1 MQTFSISGERCIGKS
16 KQGDDMQEKSL
27 RQKLMVIIST
37 IFVLP
42 SLVLCYIFYEQQVS
56 LSPANIALFFLI
68 ILLAII
74 GIMLIRYIF
83 DAVATTADFLKKAT
97 AGGEKLSLDLHQ
109 EAAELNEISSSFNRM
124 IDRFEK
130 TTESLHQTK
139 EALHASEE
147 KYRNILEQIEEG
159 YYEVDLAGNFTFFN
173 NRVSQILGYSAEELK
188 SMNNRRYMDKENSKK
203 VFHNYNEVY
212 RTGLPKNNLDA
223 ELIKKNGKK
232 MYAGISITLI
242 RDSSGQ
248 PIGFRGII
256 HDITERKQTEET
268 IRQLAYH
275 DSLTGLPNRKL
286 FADRW
291 GIALAQSQRNK
302 QKVGIAMLDLDNFKK
317 VNDTLGHDVGDLLL
331 QAAAKRLSAALR
343 RGDTVARFGGDEY
356 VLIIPDLKVVE
367 DTIPV
372 AQKIVESFR
381 KPFLID
387 TQQLFVTTS
396 IGIAVY
402 PNDGTDGDILLK
414 NADKAMYQAKQTGR
428 NRYKLYTEV

>member
-1 MQTFSISGERCIGKS
+1 
-16 KQGDDMQEKSL
+16 MQEKSL
-27 RQKLMVIIST
+27 RQKLMMIIST

-42 SLVLCYIFYEQQVS
+42 SLVLCYIFYEQQVT
-56 LSPANIALFFLI
+56 LSPGNIALFFLI
-68 ILLAII
+68 IILAII

-83 DAVATTADFLKKAT
+83 DAVSTTADFLKKAT
-97 AGGEKLSLDLHQ
+97 EGGEKLSLDLHQ

-139 EALHASEE
+139 EALYASEE

-188 SMNNRRYMDKENSKK
+188 SMNNRQYMDKENSKK
-203 VFHNYNEVY
+203 VFLDYNDVF

-242 RDSSGQ
+242 KDSSGQ

-256 HDITERKQTEET
+256 HDITERRQAEEK

-286 FADRW
+286 FSDRW
-291 GIALAQSQRNK
+291 SIALAQSQRNQ

-343 RGDTVARFGGDEY
+343 KGDTVARFGGDEY
-356 VLIIPDLKVVE
+356 VLIIPDLKTIE
-367 DTIPV
+367 DAIPV
-372 AQKIVESFR
+372 AQKIVDSFR

-387 TQQLFVTTS
+387 KHQLFVTTS

-428 NRYKLYTEV
+428 NRYKLYTEC

>member
-1 MQTFSISGERCIGKS
+1 
-16 KQGDDMQEKSL
+16 MQEKSL
-27 RQKLMVIIST
+27 RQKLMMIIST

-42 SLVLCYIFYEQQVS
+42 SLVLCYIFYEQQIT
-56 LSPANIALFFLI
+56 LSPGNVALFFLI
-68 ILLAII
+68 IVLAIT

-83 DAVATTADFLKKAT
+83 DAVSTTADFLKKAT
-97 AGGEKLSLDLHQ
+97 EGGEKLSLDLHQ

-139 EALHASEE
+139 EALYASEE

-159 YYEVDLAGNFTFFN
+159 YYEVDLAGNLTFFN
-173 NRVSQILGYSAEELK
+173 IRVSQILGYSVEELK
-188 SMNNRRYMDKENSKK
+188 KMNNRQYMDKENSKK
-203 VFHNYNEVY
+203 VFLDYSEVY
-212 RTGLPKNNLDA
+212 RTGIPKNNLDA
-223 ELIKKNGKK
+223 ELIKKDGKK

-256 HDITERKQTEET
+256 HDITERKQTEEK
-268 IRQLAYH
+268 IRQMAYH

-286 FADRW
+286 FSDRW
-291 GIALAQSQRNK
+291 HIALAQSQRNQ
-302 QKVGIAMLDLDNFKK
+302 QKVGIALLDLDNFKQ

-331 QAAAKRLSAALR
+331 QEAAERLGAALR
-343 RGDTVARFGGDEY
+343 KGDTVARFGGDEY
-356 VLIIPDLKVVE
+356 VLIIPDLKIRE

-372 AQKIVESFR
+372 AQKIVDSFR
-381 KPFLID
+381 KPFLIN
-387 TQQLFVTTS
+387 THHLVVTMS

-402 PNDGTDGDILLK
+402 PDDGTEGDILLK
-414 NADKAMYQAKQTGR
+414 NADKAMYQAKQAGR
-428 NRYKLYTEV
+428 AGYKLYNEG

>member
-1 MQTFSISGERCIGKS
+1 
-16 KQGDDMQEKSL
+16 MQEKSL
-27 RQKLMVIIST
+27 RQKLMMIIST

-42 SLVLCYIFYEQQVS
+42 SLVLCYIFYEQQIT
-56 LSPANIALFFLI
+56 LSAGNVALFFLI
-68 ILLAII
+68 IVLAIT

-83 DAVATTADFLKKAT
+83 DAVSTTADFLKKAT
-97 AGGEKLSLDLHQ
+97 EGGEKLSLNLHQ

-130 TTESLHQTK
+130 TTDSLHQTK

-173 NRVSQILGYSAEELK
+173 NRVSQILGYSVEELK

-203 VFHNYNEVY
+203 VFLNYNEVY

-223 ELIKKNGKK
+223 ELIKKDRKK

-242 RDSSGQ
+242 RDSSGL
-248 PIGFRGII
+248 PVGFRGII
-256 HDITERKQTEET
+256 HDITERRHAEEK

-286 FADRW
+286 FSDRW
-291 GIALAQSQRNK
+291 GIALAQSQRNQ

-317 VNDTLGHDVGDLLL
+317 VNDTLGHDAGDLLL

-343 RGDTVARFGGDEY
+343 KGDTVARFGGDEY
-356 VLIIPDLKVVE
+356 VLIIPDLKTTE

-372 AQKIVESFR
+372 AQKIVDSFR
-381 KPFLID
+381 KPFLIG

-428 NRYKLYTEV
+428 NRYKLYTES

>member
-1 MQTFSISGERCIGKS
+1 
-16 KQGDDMQEKSL
+16 MQEKSL
-27 RQKLMVIIST
+27 RQKLMMIIST

-42 SLVLCYIFYEQQVS
+42 SLVLCYIFYEQQVT
-56 LSPANIALFFLI
+56 LSPGNIALFFLI
-68 ILLAII
+68 IVLAIT

-83 DAVATTADFLKKAT
+83 DAVSTTADFLKKAT
-97 AGGEKLSLDLHQ
+97 EGGEKLSLDLHQ

-139 EALHASEE
+139 EALYASEE

-188 SMNNRRYMDKENSKK
+188 SMNNRQYMDKENSKK
-203 VFHNYNEVY
+203 VFLDYNDVF

-242 RDSSGQ
+242 KDSSGQ

-256 HDITERKQTEET
+256 HDITERRQAEEK

-286 FADRW
+286 FSDRW
-291 GIALAQSQRNK
+291 SIALAQSQRNQ

-343 RGDTVARFGGDEY
+343 KGDTVARFGGDEY
-356 VLIIPDLKVVE
+356 VLIIPDLKTIE
-367 DTIPV
+367 DAIPV
-372 AQKIVESFR
+372 AQKIVDSFR

-387 TQQLFVTTS
+387 KHQLFVTTS

-428 NRYKLYTEV
+428 NRYKLYTEG